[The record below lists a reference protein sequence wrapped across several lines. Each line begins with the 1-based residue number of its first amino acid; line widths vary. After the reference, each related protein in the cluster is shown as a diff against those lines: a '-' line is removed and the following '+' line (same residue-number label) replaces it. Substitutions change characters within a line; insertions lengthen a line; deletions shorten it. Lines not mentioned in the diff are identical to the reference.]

1 MQSVSPGPGGRCPTR
16 ISRGCRVCLET
27 TRAGLGERRGSRGS
41 RLSAPTGAGES
52 AILCLP
58 PTDARDP
65 SFSPVFPGF
74 PRLPSASPAPS
85 PARSPDPR
93 ARAPAAPTS
102 LSCPSILTVASHEP
116 HRGQF
121 RQFHQVRPDFS
132 HTDFKHGGRLP
143 PGPSAGNGRPPRR
156 LMGDV
161 VRRAAGSESAAG
173 VRTRPRSGGWEPW
186 LGLSPSPARAN
197 PNCREPWLGR
207 SPSCAPTLA
216 PREP

>member
-1 MQSVSPGPGGRCPTR
+1 MQSVSPGPGRCPTR
-16 ISRGCRVCLET
+16 RDPLSRGCRVCLPGRWE
-27 TRAGLGERRGSRGS
+27 RGSVSDREAGDRGCCRLPRGRGS
-41 RLSAPTGAGES
+41 QRSSACRPQTHG
-52 AILCLP
+52 IP
-58 PTDARDP
+58 VFPR
-65 SFSPVFPGF
+65 FSPVFPGF

-102 LSCPSILTVASHEP
+102 LSFPSVLTVASHEP

-121 RQFHQVRPDFS
+121 RQFRQVPPDFS

-156 LMGDV
+156 LMGEV

-173 VRTRPRSGGWEPW
+173 VRTRPRSGGWEP
-186 LGLSPSPARAN
+186 
-197 PNCREPWLGR
+197 
-207 SPSCAPTLA
+207 
-216 PREP
+216 